1 MSSAIPISTSDAVLL
16 AAVATKLAIARTG
29 QWHETHEHPLYQRA
43 QHVRGQWVPL
53 LLDELDTSTQAVD
66 TLQHQQPDSPLVSH
80 AEAAVH
86 RGWTLAAAELPT
98 TGQGASMRWTA
109 PADVPVAV
117 DRAFRR
123 VRGEQG
129 VPEPTAAL
137 EKPPKVFTRPS
148 KRRDVSHSG
157 REHPRSAA

>member
-1 MSSAIPISTSDAVLL
+1 MSNAIPISTSDAVLL
-16 AAVATKLAIARTG
+16 AAVDTKLAIARTG

-66 TLQHQQPDSPLVSH
+66 TLQHHQPDSPLVSH

-86 RGWTLAAAELPT
+86 RGWMLAAAELPVV
-98 TGQGASMRWTA
+98 GSGAEMRWTA

-117 DRAFRR
+117 DRAYRR

-129 VPEPTAAL
+129 VPQPTEQAP
-137 EKPPKVFTRPS
+137 KSPKVYTRPS
-148 KRRDVSHSG
+148 KRN
-157 REHPRSAA
+157 AA